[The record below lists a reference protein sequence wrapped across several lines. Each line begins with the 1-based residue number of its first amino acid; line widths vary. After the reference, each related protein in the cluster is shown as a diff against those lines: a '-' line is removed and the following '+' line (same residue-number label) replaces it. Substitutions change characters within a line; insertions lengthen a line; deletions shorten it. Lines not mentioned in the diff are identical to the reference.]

1 MRHIPKRATPEQG
14 HEALR
19 AAIAAGAHYRRDY
32 QDAILWEKLARER
45 GIRLPAW
52 WVAPTPSALR
62 RWLKKTR
69 PGEVFADIYGY
80 KTTGRPMTPA
90 DLIARNP
97 DMPLRAFVGQML
109 EG

>member
-1 MRHIPKRATPEQG
+1 MKLPPKPTHEQVAAAV
-14 HEALR
+14 EARR
-19 AAIAAGAHYRRDY
+19 AAIKAGAHYRRDY
-32 QDAILWEKLARER
+32 LDADNWEKLAQER

-52 WVAPTPSALR
+52 WIAPTASALR

-69 PGEVFADIYGY
+69 PGAVFAQIYGLS
-80 KTTGRPMTPA
+80 PV
-90 DLIARNP
+90 DLIERNP